1 MSYSRKIVDKL
12 LCERMRD
19 ELRKERWK
27 AKDSYFNEFN
37 VVQMLPKILF
47 DRWVY
52 LCCNQNR

>member
-1 MSYSRKIVDKL
+1 
-12 LCERMRD
+12 MRD